1 MRRMKGFGLLLSGG
15 VVSLVLAGTALAQ
28 TPSGR
33 TYGGAAGELEQQV
46 GGGVEGTGSTLPF
59 TGLDLGIA
67 VAVGLTLLA
76 VGILMR
82 RMASR

>member
-1 MRRMKGFGLLLSGG
+1 MKGFGLLLIGG
-15 VVSLVLAGTALAQ
+15 VVSLVLAGTVLAA

-33 TYGGAAGELEQQV
+33 AYGGAAGELEQQV
-46 GGGVEGTGSTLPF
+46 GGGVEGTGTLPF

>member
-1 MRRMKGFGLLLSGG
+1 MKVLGLLLTGG
-15 VVSLVLAGTALAQ
+15 VASFVLAGTALAQ
-28 TPSGR
+28 NPSGR
-33 TYGGAAGELEQQV
+33 AYGGAAGELEQQV
-46 GGGVEGTGSTLPF
+46 GGGVEGTGTLPF

-67 VAVGLTLLA
+67 VAVGPTLLA